1 MDIQRPDLSRK
12 RRQRQLIW
20 GVSGLAVLAIS
31 FYFISKLEPAA
42 PEVDRETV
50 WVDSV
55 QRGPML
61 RQVRGPGTLVP
72 VDIRWITTSVEGR
85 VERIPSLPGVKVQ
98 PDTILLELSNPEVEQ
113 NLFDAQ
119 SALQAARADF
129 EDLRAQL
136 DSSVLNQRS
145 QAAVVESQ
153 SEEAKLQTEANQQ
166 LAKDGLIPDL
176 TLRLSR
182 LRADQLAKQ
191 TLIERERVTKSSA
204 SASAQLAA
212 QQARVD
218 QAEALVELR
227 RRQVDSLRVR
237 AGISGVL
244 QELPVQVGQRVA
256 PGTNL
261 ARVARPEQLKAEL
274 RIPETQAKDVQIGQP
289 AAIDTRNGIV
299 QGRVARV
306 APSVQAGTVT
316 VDIAIEGELPKG
328 ARPDLSI
335 DGTIE
340 LERLPD
346 VLFVGRPAYGN
357 PQSKIEMFKL
367 VDGGKAAVRVPVSL
381 GRSSVSTIEIL
392 SGLAVGD
399 KVILSDIAAW
409 DNVKKIELN

>member
-20 GVSGLAVLAIS
+20 GVSGLAALAIS